1 MRSSEEFPKL
11 NFCSLLS
18 HIGPRAQTILVEG
31 GHQDHE
37 ISFFFPHV
45 LEHRRRF
52 WNFFFYI
59 LVPAG
64 KPLGWLCKK
73 IAQFKFLLFYISFKL
88 KIVTTFDVRATSD
101 NGRRPIAKGHFSCA
115 SRKISCYM
123 ASNNKIN
130 QLIGYL

>member
-37 ISFFFPHV
+37 ISFFFPTCV
-45 LEHRRRF
+45 GAQKKILK
-52 WNFFFYI
+52 FFFYI

-64 KPLGWLCKK
+64 KPLG
-73 IAQFKFLLFYISFKL
+73 
-88 KIVTTFDVRATSD
+88 
-101 NGRRPIAKGHFSCA
+101 
-115 SRKISCYM
+115 
-123 ASNNKIN
+123 
-130 QLIGYL
+130 